1 MFLLFEKLFPVVYS
15 EPSQTSK
22 MVLLRKKMTVFGR
35 QRFSQK
41 MPSWVFD
48 WFMKKPFRSNFKN
61 IISENLAILLLR
73 RTCLFPI
80 DKKNIFQNL
89 KMFSKTLRV
98 FVVKL

>member
-41 MPSWVFD
+41 IPSSVFD

-61 IISENLAILLLR
+61 ISENLAILLLR